1 MLLNCKFCGGE
12 LLITGGERITSCK
25 YCHTAQT
32 LPKAEDESLHNL
44 FNRANALRR
53 RCEFDKAEAAFEKI
67 IEADGTE
74 AEAYYGLVLSKYG
87 IEYVDD
93 KATGKML
100 PTCHRASYDSVIA
113 DEDYKSALEYADSER
128 RALYEEQ
135 AKEIDRIQKEILALA
150 QKEETYDVFICYK
163 ETDENGRRTRD
174 SVIAN
179 EIYYQLTDASLKVF
193 YAAVT
198 LENKLGKDYE
208 PIIFAALNSAKVMLV
223 VGSKP
228 EYFNAVWVK
237 NEWSRYLKIM
247 KKDRKKLLIPCY
259 RDMDAYDL
267 PDEFAHLQ
275 AQNMEKIGFIT
286 DLIRGIK
293 KVIESFKKNPEVLI
307 EKTETVIKEK
317 ETVVKVP
324 TVKET
329 AVSGAGTTSL
339 LKRVFA
345 FLEDGEFDSADE
357 YCERVLDIELEN
369 ADAYLGKLMAELKI
383 KKREQLKDVKTT
395 FDIDI
400 NYKKAIRYGDEALK
414 KELNGYIEEIKKRN
428 EFELKESVYS
438 TAVEAYKLQK
448 VSKLK
453 YAKEMFESISGF
465 KDSDELALSCEE
477 QIKKIAEL
485 ERVKKKEREE
495 RQRAEAERLAE
506 LERIRAEKRK
516 KIIKKT
522 AIIGIP
528 VVCIVLAVVIAVNLF
543 VNFSATTLDFRLSNS
558 GDSYEIYDI
567 GDYKGENLEIPN
579 KYKGKPVTQIKSKA
593 FYFCKELKSVT
604 IPENVTGISRA
615 AFYKC
620 PNLTSIKF
628 EDTSNWYIVDNYT
641 DFVNKTNGK
650 RVSVGNPLLNSDY
663 FKGTYYD
670 YYWYKK

>member
-12 LLITGGERITSCK
+12 LLITGGERVTSCK

-179 EIYYQLTDASLKVF
+179 EIYYQLTDAGLKVF

-293 KVIESFKKNPEVLI
+293 KVIESFKKKPEVLI

-369 ADAYLGKLMAELKI
+369 ADAYLGKLMAELQI
-383 KKREQLKDVKTT
+383 KKREQLKDVKTP
-395 FDIDI
+395 FDNGI

-428 EFELKESVYS
+428 ETEIKESVYQ
-438 TAVEAYKLQK
+438 EALKKYKLYK
-448 VSKLK
+448 HSEMLN
-453 YAKEMFESISGF
+453 AKAAFESISDY
-465 KDSDELALSCEE
+465 KDSAELALNCKKLIKDIEE
-477 QIKKIAEL
+477 K
-485 ERVKKKEREE
+485 ERVESEQREIF
-495 RQRAEAERLAE
+495 
-506 LERIRAEKRK
+506 ERIEAKKRK
-516 KIIKKT
+516 KIQII
-522 AIIGIP
+522 AIICVSLFFIG
-528 VVCIVLAVVIAVNLF
+528 CFVLGLVYNSKS
-543 VNFSATTLDFRLSNS
+543 NFLPD
-558 GDSYEIYDI
+558 
-567 GDYKGENLEIPN
+567 ENLKFTISTDGKSYTVTGIGQCTSKDIYIPDT
-579 KYKGKPVTQIKSKA
+579 YLGKPVT
-593 FYFCKELKSVT
+593 
-604 IPENVTGISRA
+604 GISYM
-615 AFYKC
+615 AFHNC
-620 PNLTSIKF
+620 QNVETIRISDSITSIGKYAF
-628 EDTSNWYIVDNYT
+628 SGCTSLKKIIFDDNSSWYRTNDVNNFT
-641 DFVNKTNGK
+641 SKNGGTLMQVSNASTSAKLFV
-650 RVSVGNPLLNSDY
+650 L
-663 FKGTYYD
+663 TYKD
-670 YYWYKK
+670 SFWYKK